1 MSTTRPIERGFRS
14 TGSRD
19 RRGVSPELYPLLPAG
34 SLASESS
41 LKPLD
46 VSHAFRDAVA
56 LIWVCF
62 MICAIAAVFGASL
75 FLLFFVS
82 F

>member
-1 MSTTRPIERGFRS
+1 MTTRPIEGAFDQPGRN
-14 TGSRD
+14 
-19 RRGVSPELYPLLPAG
+19 RRGVSPDLDYPLLPAG
-34 SLASESS
+34 SIPRLES
-41 LKPLD
+41 LD